1 MAFPNTGTD
10 QLGAPPPSPTP
21 MGGMNGSAPF
31 SMQGMAPQI
40 PSNKLP
46 PEVLTGVTA
55 AAQKIAEML
64 NSFAQITPDETGP
77 LMMMQDLLQ
86 QYLAKLMQSG
96 SGPISATASGQQFP
110 GGGMDR
116 GIAGAGSF

>member
-10 QLGAPPPSPTP
+10 QLGGPPPSPTP
-21 MGGMNGSAPF
+21 MGGMNGPGF
-31 SMQGMAPQI
+31 SMNGIAPQL

-55 AAQKIAEML
+55 AAQKISEML
-64 NSFAQITPDETGP
+64 QSFAQITPDKGAQ
-77 LMMMQDLLQ
+77 LAMMEQLLQ
-86 QYLAKLMQSG
+86 QYLADLMKDG
-96 SGPISATASGQQFP
+96 SGPISPTASGQQFP
-110 GGGMDR
+110 GGGMER